1 MIFTYTNMI
10 FTHTILSKRKDV
22 YLWQI
27 IILTLENLFDKY
39 LSLLKV
45 NDILIVNNTELENV
59 ISLNSGIA
67 SY

>member
-1 MIFTYTNMI
+1 MI

>member
-1 MIFTYTNMI
+1 MI

-27 IILTLENLFDKY
+27 IILTLEYLFDKY